1 MRSDALTIK
10 TVKLDGRPTNEIIS
24 HLQVPRDDPGLL
36 VVPGCVPGQLEDLG
50 SEVLHD
56 GGKVDGGAG
65 THPLGVVPLAEKPT
79 KYKVKDGHRYFIRIT
94 N

>member
-1 MRSDALTIK
+1 M
-10 TVKLDGRPTNEIIS
+10 
-24 HLQVPRDDPGLL
+24 PRDDPGLL

-65 THPLGVVPLAEKPT
+65 THPLGVVPFAEKPA
-79 KYKVKDGHRYFIRIT
+79 K
-94 N
+94 